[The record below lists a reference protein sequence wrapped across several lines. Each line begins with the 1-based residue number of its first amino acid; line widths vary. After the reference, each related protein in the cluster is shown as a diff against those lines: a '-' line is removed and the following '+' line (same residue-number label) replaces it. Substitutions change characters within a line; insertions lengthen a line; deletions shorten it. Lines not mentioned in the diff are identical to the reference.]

1 MKNWSRR
8 EYSRRDLE
16 RAGEPLG
23 ECVTMPKVGGGYIC
37 GGGGKGS
44 TPAAPDYRGAA
55 EEQAASSK
63 EVTNMQTYANRPT
76 QNTPWGTV
84 SWETGSTTDPSTGQ
98 AVTTWTQNYNLTPEA
113 RQALNAQL
121 ETQNQR
127 SQLANSFMDRVEGEY
142 SRPFD
147 WNSMPARGGNVG
159 GSAFQTLG
167 AAPQLTTSMSAGPSA
182 QQVGA
187 APTLNGNVS
196 TESSQRM
203 GGAPSLINSIGSRPS
218 YQTLSDAPQ
227 LRSNLNTQA
236 IQNRVNLRD
245 NGALQGAD
253 GAERQRI
260 ENALFERMAPTHQR
274 QQSALDVKLANQGIT
289 AGSEAYKRAVQSL
302 GDQQSRERFD
312 ALNTA
317 GNEMSRMAQIA
328 LGNRQQLTNEDIA
341 QANLFNSANNQ
352 LFNQDLQ
359 SGQFRNQALQNQLAM
374 QQSVAGFNNAVSQQ
388 QMQDEIARGNFANA
402 AQQNQFNMGLQGMN
416 ANNAAINQD
425 FSQRMAAN
433 QAQNQALQNQY
444 NMGLQGAQLNN
455 AALQQDYNQRL
466 GAFQFGNTALQNQ
479 QALNQNTAA
488 FNNQAGQNQ
497 FAQMMQQSQYQN
509 QLRQAAIAEEMQRR
523 GMSLNEM
530 NALLTGQQVGMQQM
544 PNFNAAQ
551 AAQPTQYLN
560 AANMQYQANLDQANM
575 NNANQNSFM
584 NGLFSLGGAAAQ
596 GAMMF
601 SDSRLKK
608 IISKVGEK
616 NGIGWYL
623 FKYLGSNAMYEGA
636 IAQEVQKVKPEAV
649 KQHAN
654 GFLMV
659 DYAALEA

>member
-1 MKNWSRR
+1 MRSWSRR

-23 ECVTMPKVGGGYIC
+23 ECVTMPKIGGGYIC

-44 TPAAPDYRGAA
+44 SPPPPDYRGAA
-55 EEQAASSK
+55 QEQANSSK
-63 EVTNMQTYANRPT
+63 EVTNMQNWANRPE
-76 QNTPWGTV
+76 QNTPWGSVNWQTEAV
-84 SWETGSTTDPSTGQ
+84 TDPATGQ
-98 AVTTWTQNYNLTPEA
+98 AVTKWTQNYNLTPEA

-121 ETQNQR
+121 EVQNQR
-127 SQLANSFMDRVEGEY
+127 SQLANSFMGRVEDEY
-142 SRPFD
+142 SRPFN
-147 WNSMPARGGNVG
+147 WGSMPQRGGNVQ
-159 GSAFQTLG
+159 GSQFQSLEG
-167 AAPQLTTSMSAGPSA
+167 PAGQLQNS
-182 QQVGA
+182 VG
-187 APTLNGNVS
+187 

-203 GGAPSLINSIGSRPS
+203 GMGPRLQSSVRTQGV
-218 YQTLSDAPQ
+218 Q
-227 LRSNLNTQA
+227 NT
-236 IQNRVNLRD
+236 VDFGD
-245 NGALQGAD
+245 NGALQGAT
-253 GAERQRI
+253 GADRERI
-260 ENALFERMAPTHQR
+260 ENALFDRMAPTHQR
-274 QQSALDVKLANQGIT
+274 QQSALEARLANQGIT
-289 AGSEAYKRAVQSL
+289 AGSEAYRRATQSL

-312 ALNTA
+312 ALQTA
-317 GNEMSRMAQIA
+317 GNEMSRQSQIA
-328 LGNRQQLTNEDIA
+328 LANRGQMTQEDMLG
-341 QANLFNSANNQ
+341 ANLYNQANNQ
-352 LFNQDLQ
+352 AFNQDLAA
-359 SGQFRNQALQNQLAM
+359 GQFRNQALQ
-374 QQSVAGFNNAVSQQ
+374 G
-388 QMQDEIARGNFANA
+388 
-402 AQQNQFNMGLQGMN
+402 QFGMGLQGMQ

-425 FSQRMAAN
+425 
-433 QAQNQALQNQY
+433 
-444 NMGLQGAQLNN
+444 
-455 AALQQDYNQRL
+455 YNQRL
-466 GAFQFGNTALQNQ
+466 GAAQFGNTALQNQ
-479 QALNQNTAA
+479 QALDLNRAT
-488 FNNQAGQNQ
+488 FNNQVGQNQ
-497 FAQMMQQSQYQN
+497 FAQAMQQSQYQN

-544 PNFNAAQ
+544 PQFNAAQ

-584 NGLFSLGGAAAQ
+584 NGLFQLGGAAAQ

-608 IISKVGEK
+608 IVKRVGEK

-623 FKYLGSNAMYEGA
+623 FKYLGSNALYEGA